1 LPQCGYDF
9 AVQAHF
15 WTVMPRLRRRR
26 WLAGLRDAPWSGA
39 VVDAERGEIPLGGW
53 FWPGD
58 GGGTVVVLVHG
69 LGGSAESPYL
79 SATAAACQAAGL
91 ATLRLGLRGSD
102 GKVGD
107 FYHAGLTA
115 DVAAALASA
124 ELAPYARV
132 AIVGFSLGGHVVLRY
147 ASEEHDPRLA
157 AVAAV
162 CAPLELQPAQR
173 SFDRPL
179 PAAWPYR
186 LYILERLKRLYAEI
200 ATHGAVPTPVEQVR
214 RVRTLRDWDRLTVAP
229 RFGFASPED
238 YYARASVGPRLR
250 QLSVPAMLVACPS
263 DPMVPEA
270 SIAAA
275 AAAAGDALEVRWV
288 RRGGHVG
295 FPASLDLG
303 FDGARGLPGQLAA
316 WALRTGT
323 GEFSPRALSEPPRRA
338 GLPAA
343 AL

>member
-1 LPQCGYDF
+1 MLF
-9 AVQAHF
+9 EVQAHF

-26 WLAGLRDAPWSGA
+26 WLAGLRDAPWSGV
-39 VVDAERGEIPLGGW
+39 VVDAERGEIPLRGS
-53 FWPGD
+53 FWPGG

-69 LGGSAESPYL
+69 LGGSAASPYL
-79 SATAAACQAAGL
+79 GATAAACQAAGL

-115 DVAAALASA
+115 DVAAALAAA
-124 ELAPYARV
+124 ELAPYQRV
-132 AIVGFSLGGHVVLRY
+132 VVVGFSLGGHVALSY
-147 ASEEHDPRLA
+147 ATGEHDPRLA

-186 LYILERLKRLYAEI
+186 LYILARLKRLYAEI
-200 ATHGAVPTPVEQVR
+200 ASHGTVPTPVEQVR
-214 RVRTLRDWDRLTVAP
+214 RVRTLRDWDRLTVVP

-250 QLSVPAMLVACPS
+250 LLAVPAMLVACPA
-263 DPMVPEA
+263 DPMVPAA

-275 AAAAGDALEVRWV
+275 ATAAAEVLDVRWV

-295 FPASLDLG
+295 FPSTLDLG
-303 FDGARGLPGQLAA
+303 FDGPHGLPGQLAA
-316 WALRTGT
+316 WAAGAGA
-323 GEFSPRALSEPPRRA
+323 GEFSRRLLSDSAHSA
-338 GLPAA
+338 GVAAA